1 MHKQGKKYMGKNQI
15 SSNSPLSLIMP
26 FLETMI
32 LPPLCLE
39 SFTLWD
45 STYCLNNWNPSS
57 AFLLCLPRFFF
68 LAPIQNC
75 QSASLQNGH
84 ILQNSFPQLFWMI
97 PSFLICPL
105 GGAPLPGKGRA
116 SPTLNLYF
124 NSAQMLQHRAKDLVK
139 VLSKIVFSK
148 PQFDSHMPP
157 NNHTLAIIMIFN

>member
-1 MHKQGKKYMGKNQI
+1 MHKQGKKYMGKNQTG
-15 SSNSPLSLIMP
+15 SNSPLSLIMP

-75 QSASLQNGH
+75 QSASLQNGD
-84 ILQNSFPQLFWMI
+84 ILQNSFPQLSWMI
-97 PSFLICPL
+97 PSFLTCPL
-105 GGAPLPGKGRA
+105 GGAPLPGKDTGH
-116 SPTLNLYF
+116 
-124 NSAQMLQHRAKDLVK
+124 LQHWTCILIQHRCYSTGQRIWWRCSQKLCSQNHS
-139 VLSKIVFSK
+139 LTHIC
-148 PQFDSHMPP
+148 PQ
-157 NNHTLAIIMIFN
+157 TIIH